1 LTLGNMDGDLA
12 VKKTLQ
18 QFVAEWKQEL
28 VTPGPPGGLLLGK
41 REYRQVEEEEEE
53 EEEEKAAEIPTQKK
67 LSRREPSPL
76 LVLPPGLVEKTASES
91 CQEER
96 ESKQRSSPSL
106 LETLIADLVSFFTLT
121 IAKVKMKHGQVYDKV
136 PMTML

>member
-1 LTLGNMDGDLA
+1 MDGDLA

-41 REYRQVEEEEEE
+41 REDRQVEE

-76 LVLPPGLVEKTASES
+76 LVLPPGQVEKTASES
-91 CQEER
+91 FQEER
-96 ESKQRSSPSL
+96 ESKQRSTPSL
-106 LETLIADLVSFFTLT
+106 LDTLIADLVSLFTLST
-121 IAKVKMKHGQVYDKV
+121 AKVKVKQRQVYG
-136 PMTML
+136 T